1 MTATCTKSAA
11 ASIPDKLGDSVKAK
25 RQSDCVSSN
34 DSADIPLKKRKLH
47 RNNLCGGSVTSCLD
61 TMRINETTPLPSES
75 GATQTAATIQSKKKK
90 KRKKKKKNLMVNGD
104 VAGNLATSESASQI
118 NHVETAKTKLNGAT
132 ENNEKVNGNLLHEDT
147 RLIGSKSHHADG
159 PTKRKKKKKLK
170 KSQNQAA
177 VTDQK
182 AAMVNGDVSKV
193 EAGGILNSCLSVSC
207 MNGQLDVSS
216 GESKSPAVKK
226 KKKLKSKNVLTDR
239 LNITERKIGV
249 NGVDGASDGSSN
261 GNDGDCEKVNG
272 IPSSFVP
279 SKARERMMKKR
290 RYSERKFDISYLL
303 WTCLGIATPFTLFLL
318 ENHRHPKVKG
328 EFLLE
333 KESII

>member
-1 MTATCTKSAA
+1 
-11 ASIPDKLGDSVKAK
+11 
-25 RQSDCVSSN
+25 
-34 DSADIPLKKRKLH
+34 
-47 RNNLCGGSVTSCLD
+47 
-61 TMRINETTPLPSES
+61 MRINETTPLPSES

-118 NHVETAKTKLNGAT
+118 NHVETAKTNLNGAT

-159 PTKRKKKKKLK
+159 PTKKKKKKKLK

-216 GESKSPAVKK
+216 GESKSPAVK
-226 KKKLKSKNVLTDR
+226 
-239 LNITERKIGV
+239 RKR
-249 NGVDGASDGSSN
+249 S
-261 GNDGDCEKVNG
+261 
-272 IPSSFVP
+272 
-279 SKARERMMKKR
+279 
-290 RYSERKFDISYLL
+290 
-303 WTCLGIATPFTLFLL
+303 
-318 ENHRHPKVKG
+318 
-328 EFLLE
+328 
-333 KESII
+333 